1 MDTSNQFESRP
12 DVGILARAWA
22 RLTSCGHFASRV
34 YFAVFSFLAG
44 PFSWLLRRVAP
55 FDDRMASSASSAWLI
70 LRPFLWLLRL
80 PLIGLR
86 WLLESIEYLII
97 YGLLWIVGILLVS
110 LLAGIPIKFTEWVGG
125 VWYGGLASWFVLR
138 THEKWYWRAVAKI
151 SRMVAIAVTPQFLFL
166 LLYNGLPDAGIGTPT
181 ALHEV
186 IKSYEYGAVR
196 LNGYLQPIGE
206 VPWYWWGGA
215 AVTLLLVALA
225 LEAPSLV
232 KRALWLRQA
241 MSALVFMAGITGAVG
256 FSALNPIDNWEPDIQ
271 ARLHA
276 RLKEQSYYQ
285 STITVSQELTRWFQ
299 SDRSRVTALPV
310 YVRSFEDAI
319 QEVTAS
325 SKDVKPDDIH
335 RGTQRAARDLVPA
348 NAADIAVGEVGPV
361 HAAAARLPGRVDEL
375 LADDVELRRSNLK
388 IKARA
393 AEIRATTVN
402 TIAQIVNVHVS
413 SQPMLREILGEMIN
427 ATAEH
432 ISQRIVDLLP
442 LERGMSM
449 VRSSS
454 DSAHKSISTNS
465 DKLAEALFA
474 SHGPLPAEGIH
485 PHLAIK
491 AAVAH
496 EIGKASSARVKAEI
510 RARSSARVR
519 R

>member
-1 MDTSNQFESRP
+1 M
-12 DVGILARAWA
+12 
-22 RLTSCGHFASRV
+22 
-34 YFAVFSFLAG
+34 
-44 PFSWLLRRVAP
+44 
-55 FDDRMASSASSAWLI
+55 
-70 LRPFLWLLRL
+70 
-80 PLIGLR
+80 
-86 WLLESIEYLII
+86 
-97 YGLLWIVGILLVS
+97 
-110 LLAGIPIKFTEWVGG
+110 
-125 VWYGGLASWFVLR
+125 
-138 THEKWYWRAVAKI
+138 
-151 SRMVAIAVTPQFLFL
+151 
-166 LLYNGLPDAGIGTPT
+166 
-181 ALHEV
+181 
-186 IKSYEYGAVR
+186 
-196 LNGYLQPIGE
+196 
-206 VPWYWWGGA
+206 
-215 AVTLLLVALA
+215 
-225 LEAPSLV
+225 
-232 KRALWLRQA
+232 
-241 MSALVFMAGITGAVG
+241 
-256 FSALNPIDNWEPDIQ
+256 
-271 ARLHA
+271 
-276 RLKEQSYYQ
+276 
-285 STITVSQELTRWFQ
+285 
-299 SDRSRVTALPV
+299 
-310 YVRSFEDAI
+310 
-319 QEVTAS
+319 
-325 SKDVKPDDIH
+325 
-335 RGTQRAARDLVPA
+335 
-348 NAADIAVGEVGPV
+348 
-361 HAAAARLPGRVDEL
+361 PGRVDEL